1 MVAARGGS
9 NGPAGATRQNPR
21 AVDWVFGS
29 AGVRFSSYDED
40 RGPLV
45 DRTTDHPV
53 VSTRASIDA
62 GTFPAAATR

>member
-9 NGPAGATRQNPR
+9 NGPGGCAAGSPR

-29 AGVRFSSYDED
+29 AGVRFTGYTED

-53 VSTRASIDA
+53 VVARATVDTA
-62 GTFPAAATR
+62 TFPASR